1 MQGATLMCD
10 FTNTWD
16 VEGRLHPQ
24 GFPHKSREVK
34 RASWRNCWDITKMLR
49 KEMGPDR
56 KRELRKRGVVHTC
69 VVSFCK
75 AVMES
80 KCVWDGLGMRAQGS
94 LFITAVHL
102 QPQQLGG
109 RN

>member
-1 MQGATLMCD
+1 MEELLGHHQDG
-10 FTNTWD
+10 
-16 VEGRLHPQ
+16 EKG
-24 GFPHKSREVK
+24 E
-34 RASWRNCWDITKMLR
+34 
-49 KEMGPDR
+49 GPDR
-56 KRELRKRGVVHTC
+56 KRELGKRGVVHTC

-75 AVMES
+75 AGGQLGSGAGQSVMES
-80 KCVWDGLGMRAQGS
+80 KCVWDGLGMRTQGS